1 MGTDTGRDAEQIV
14 KQIYE
19 SKALLE
25 QTQKTMKEPGRFL
38 DLTCKLQL
46 RDDCNALKRKLKKIR
61 PDKMTMQELEE
72 LRLMTIRL
80 KTTSENILK

>member
-1 MGTDTGRDAEQIV
+1 MRTEDNRNAEKIV
-14 KQIYE
+14 RQIYE

-25 QTQKTMKEPGRFL
+25 QTEKAMREPGRFL
-38 DLTCKLQL
+38 DLTCRLQL
-46 RDDCNALKRKLKKIR
+46 RDDCSALRRKLKKIR
-61 PDKMTMQELEE
+61 PDKMTGKELEE